1 MDFTLT
7 PEQQMLSDSVARF
20 VRSEHDFEQRSRRLA
35 AGRVDDR
42 TFWPLFADNG
52 WLAAAFP
59 EDIGGF
65 GGGIVEN
72 AIIAQQLGR
81 GLVLEP
87 WLGRAVLAAQ
97 TLVATGDKAMVGGQL
112 PALCGGNRSLALAWS
127 EAGSGGMAHIVSTKA
142 VLAEGRWL
150 ICGEKSLVLGGVGAD
165 AYLVSA
171 RTDGAIDDAA
181 GIALFLVEADA
192 PGLTAI
198 STPLHDGTGA
208 VALQLENCL
217 ATRLDGDGLA
227 ALREGLSHATV
238 TLCAEL
244 IGAME
249 QAIEITADY
258 LRTRKQF
265 GVAIGSFQALQ
276 HRMAD
281 MAAEMELARSMLFA
295 ALASFEND
303 DVAARMRAVSGAKVL
318 ITGAARNVSGQA
330 IQLHGGMGMTEECA
344 IGHYFKRAMVADLL
358 FGGRTLHE
366 ADCTRA
372 MQAELAGPMV

>member
-1 MDFTLT
+1 MDFTLDT
-7 PEQQMLSDSVARF
+7 EQQMLSDSVARF
-20 VRSEHDFEQRSRRLA
+20 VQSDHGFEKRSQRLA
-35 AGRVDDR
+35 ADPVDDR
-42 TFWPLFADNG
+42 SHWPLFAENG

-59 EDIGGF
+59 EALGGF
-65 GGGIVEN
+65 GGGVIET

-87 WLGRAVLAAQ
+87 WLGCAVLAAQ
-97 TLVATGDKAMVGGQL
+97 TLAATGDIERL
-112 PALCGGNRSLALAWS
+112 PALCDGTRSMALAWS
-127 EAGSGGMAHIVSTKA
+127 EPGSRGVAHIVSTQA
-142 VLAEGRWL
+142 AETGEGWRL
-150 ICGEKSLVLGGVGAD
+150 TGEKSLVLGGVGAD

-171 RTDGAIDDAA
+171 RTAGVVDDAE
-181 GIALFLVEADA
+181 GISLFLVEAGVA
-192 PGLTAI
+192 GVTLT

-208 VALQLENCL
+208 ATLRFEDAP
-217 ATRLDGDGLA
+217 ATRLGGDGLA
-227 ALREGLSHATV
+227 ALHEGLSHAMV
-238 TLCAEL
+238 ALCAEL
-244 IGAME
+244 VGAME

-295 ALASFEND
+295 ALASFED
-303 DVAARMRAVSGAKVL
+303 DDAATRLRVVSGAKAL
-318 ITGAARNVSGQA
+318 ITGAARNVCGQG

-344 IGHYFKRAMVADLL
+344 IGHYLKRAVVADLL

-366 ADCTRA
+366 AARA
-372 MQAELAGPMV
+372 KALQAELSGAAA